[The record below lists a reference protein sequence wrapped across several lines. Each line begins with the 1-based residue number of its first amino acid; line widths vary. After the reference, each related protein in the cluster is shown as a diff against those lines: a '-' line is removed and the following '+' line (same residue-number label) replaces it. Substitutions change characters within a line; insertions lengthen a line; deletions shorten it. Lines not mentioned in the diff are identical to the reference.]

1 MKKYLSASLAASAVM
16 FAAMSADA
24 ASLTLT
30 NVAGNWSSWTGG
42 VSVTPSTNGDVS
54 ELRWGTPRFVG
65 KQSGYDF
72 EPAATPTTQQQD
84 ETFALGSFTHY
95 NFPIDV
101 GITSATLDVT
111 FSFYLGDDS
120 DNIYTR
126 TSQFVFNHLETPNMA
141 PVCANGKQ
149 SKVNGVQVG
158 CEDRVTPK
166 TNPSKSESF
175 TVVDGNTTR
184 NYLFDVTGFEI
195 GDGFWTVENQKNTAT
210 LQGRFTYEEN
220 VAPIP
225 LPAAGWMLMAGLGGI
240 GVVAR
245 RRRSN

>member
-1 MKKYLSASLAASAVM
+1 MAAFAVV
-16 FAAMSADA
+16 FAAVSAN
-24 ASLTLT
+24 ASTLTLT

-42 VSVTPSTNGDVS
+42 VSVTPSTRDEVS

-72 EPAATPTTQQQD
+72 KPAEASSTHQED
-84 ETFALGSFTHY
+84 ETFALGLFTHH

-111 FSFYLGDDS
+111 FSFYLGEDT

-126 TSQFVFNHLETPNMA
+126 TSQFVFSHIETPNMVR
-141 PVCANGKQ
+141 VCSNGKR
-149 SKVNGVQVG
+149 SRVNGVQVG
-158 CEDRVTPK
+158 CEDRVTPV
-166 TNPSKSESF
+166 TNPSKSEVF
-175 TVVDGNTTR
+175 TVVEGNKTHK
-184 NYLFDVTGFEI
+184 YMFDVTGFDI

-225 LPAAGWMLMAGLGGI
+225 LPAAGWMLLAGLGGI
-240 GVVAR
+240 GAVAR
-245 RRRSN
+245 RRRNS